1 MDFIKTQVED
11 YLNDLE
17 ELGIIE
23 INKDGKLRCR
33 EALKKLR
40 R

>member
-1 MDFIKTQVED
+1 VENYPKD
-11 YLNDLE
+11 VE